1 MRESG
6 RGGRRATGRRL
17 LRTKADTRLIVE
29 RLKKEYPVSECSL
42 AYDDAWQLLVSVR
55 LSAQC
60 TDARV
65 NIVTKDLFAKYPT
78 LEALAAAGPDAIEA
92 IIKPCGLGKSK
103 ARDLAGMANMLL
115 REYGGKVPQ
124 AMEDLLRLP
133 GVGRKSANLIRGD
146 IFHLPAVVAD
156 THCIRMA
163 NRIGFV
169 TDTTDPVQV
178 ERALVKVLPP
188 EESNDFCHRCVM
200 HGRVVCTARKALCE
214 VCCLQD
220 VCRTGKKPS
229 NRKHWRNWY
238 ETHFIACFVPD
249 FKPGFAGRVRR
260 RAAARRP
267 DAGKRDGRRGADRG
281 AAERRGL

>member
-1 MRESG
+1 M
-6 RGGRRATGRRL
+6 
-17 LRTKADTRLIVE
+17 RTKADTRLIVE

-156 THCIRMA
+156 T
-163 NRIGFV
+163 
-169 TDTTDPVQV
+169 
-178 ERALVKVLPP
+178 
-188 EESNDFCHRCVM
+188 
-200 HGRVVCTARKALCE
+200 TASAW
-214 VCCLQD
+214 Q
-220 VCRTGKKPS
+220 TAS
-229 NRKHWRNWY
+229 
-238 ETHFIACFVPD
+238 AS
-249 FKPGFAGRVRR
+249 
-260 RAAARRP
+260 
-267 DAGKRDGRRGADRG
+267 
-281 AAERRGL
+281 

>member
-1 MRESG
+1 M
-6 RGGRRATGRRL
+6 
-17 LRTKADTRLIVE
+17 RTKADTRLIVE

-200 HGRVVCTARKALCE
+200 HVRVVCTARKTLCK
-214 VCCLQD
+214 VCCLHD
-220 VCRTGKKPS
+220 V
-229 NRKHWRNWY
+229 
-238 ETHFIACFVPD
+238 
-249 FKPGFAGRVRR
+249 
-260 RAAARRP
+260 
-267 DAGKRDGRRGADRG
+267 
-281 AAERRGL
+281 

>member
-1 MRESG
+1 M
-6 RGGRRATGRRL
+6 
-17 LRTKADTRLIVE
+17 RTKADTRQIVE
-29 RLKKEYPVSECSL
+29 LLKQEYPVSECSL
-42 AYDDAWQLLVSVR
+42 TYSEAWQLLVSVR

-65 NIVTKDLFAKYPT
+65 NIVTKELFAKYPT
-78 LEALAAAGPDAIEA
+78 LESLAAASPEEIEA
-92 IIKPCGLGKSK
+92 IVRPCGLGKSK
-103 ARDLAGMANMLL
+103 ARDLYGMANMVMH
-115 REYGGKVPQ
+115 EYGGRVPE

-146 IFHLPAVVAD
+146 IFGLPAVVAD

-169 TDTTDPVQV
+169 TDTKDPVQV

-214 VCCLQD
+214 QCCLREI
-220 VCRTGKKPS
+220 CRTGKK
-229 NRKHWRNWY
+229 
-238 ETHFIACFVPD
+238 TL
-249 FKPGFAGRVRR
+249 
-260 RAAARRP
+260 AA
-267 DAGKRDGRRGADRG
+267 K
-281 AAERRGL
+281 

>member
-1 MRESG
+1 VQQ
-6 RGGRRATGRRL
+6 GGVF

-163 NRIGFV
+163 NR
-169 TDTTDPVQV
+169 T
-178 ERALVKVLPP
+178 PP
-188 EESNDFCHRCVM
+188 TRC
-200 HGRVVCTARKALCE
+200 RWSAR
-214 VCCLQD
+214 
-220 VCRTGKKPS
+220 
-229 NRKHWRNWY
+229 W
-238 ETHFIACFVPD
+238 
-249 FKPGFAGRVRR
+249 
-260 RAAARRP
+260 
-267 DAGKRDGRRGADRG
+267 
-281 AAERRGL
+281 

>member
-1 MRESG
+1 M
-6 RGGRRATGRRL
+6 
-17 LRTKADTRLIVE
+17 RTKADTRLIVE

-169 TDTTDPVQV
+169 TDN
-178 ERALVKVLPP
+178 L
-188 EESNDFCHRCVM
+188 EE
-200 HGRVVCTARKALCE
+200 
-214 VCCLQD
+214 
-220 VCRTGKKPS
+220 
-229 NRKHWRNWY
+229 
-238 ETHFIACFVPD
+238 
-249 FKPGFAGRVRR
+249 
-260 RAAARRP
+260 
-267 DAGKRDGRRGADRG
+267 
-281 AAERRGL
+281 

>member
-1 MRESG
+1 M
-6 RGGRRATGRRL
+6 
-17 LRTKADTRLIVE
+17 RTKADTRLIVE

-169 TDTTDPVQV
+169 TDTTAPVPGGA
-178 ERALVKVLPP
+178 RAGEGP
-188 EESNDFCHRCVM
+188 
-200 HGRVVCTARKALCE
+200 
-214 VCCLQD
+214 
-220 VCRTGKKPS
+220 
-229 NRKHWRNWY
+229 
-238 ETHFIACFVPD
+238 
-249 FKPGFAGRVRR
+249 
-260 RAAARRP
+260 AA
-267 DAGKRDGRRGADRG
+267 
-281 AAERRGL
+281 

>member
-1 MRESG
+1 M
-6 RGGRRATGRRL
+6 
-17 LRTKADTRLIVE
+17 TKKELARICID
-29 RLKKEYPVSECSL
+29 RLKKEYPRSECTL
-42 AYDDAWQLLVSVR
+42 DYDHAWQLLVSVR
-55 LSAQC
+55 LAAQC

-65 NIVTKDLFAKYPT
+65 NVVVQDLFARYPSV
-78 LEALAAAGPDAIEA
+78 EALAAAEPEEIEA
-92 IIKPCGLGKSK
+92 IVKPCGLGRSK
-103 ARDLAGMANMLL
+103 ARDISACMRKL
-115 REYGGKVPQ
+115 RDEYGGKVPQ

-220 VCRTGKKPS
+220 VCRTGKKTI
-229 NRKHWRNWY
+229 KQ
-238 ETHFIACFVPD
+238 ETLEELV
-249 FKPGFAGRVRR
+249 
-260 RAAARRP
+260 
-267 DAGKRDGRRGADRG
+267 
-281 AAERRGL
+281 

>member
-1 MRESG
+1 MQQ
-6 RGGRRATGRRL
+6 GGVF

-200 HGRVVCTARKALCE
+200 HGRAVCTARRPYCE
-214 VCCLQD
+214 RCCLAQL
-220 VCRTGKKPS
+220 CPTGKK
-229 NRKHWRNWY
+229 
-238 ETHFIACFVPD
+238 AL
-249 FKPGFAGRVRR
+249 AGT
-260 RAAARRP
+260 
-267 DAGKRDGRRGADRG
+267 GC
-281 AAERRGL
+281 

>member
-1 MRESG
+1 M
-6 RGGRRATGRRL
+6 
-17 LRTKADTRLIVE
+17 
-29 RLKKEYPVSECSL
+29 KKEEKTKMLSLLAAAYP
-42 AYDDAWQLLVSVR
+42 DAKPALHFQNAVELLIAVL

-220 VCRTGKKPS
+220 VCRTGKKTI
-229 NRKHWRNWY
+229 KQ
-238 ETHFIACFVPD
+238 ETLEELV
-249 FKPGFAGRVRR
+249 
-260 RAAARRP
+260 
-267 DAGKRDGRRGADRG
+267 
-281 AAERRGL
+281 

>member
-1 MRESG
+1 M
-6 RGGRRATGRRL
+6 
-17 LRTKADTRLIVE
+17 RTKADTRLIVE

-200 HGRVVCTARKALCE
+200 HGRVVCTARKAQSE

-220 VCRTGKKPS
+220 VCRTGKKTI
-229 NRKHWRNWY
+229 KQ
-238 ETHFIACFVPD
+238 ETLEELV
-249 FKPGFAGRVRR
+249 
-260 RAAARRP
+260 
-267 DAGKRDGRRGADRG
+267 
-281 AAERRGL
+281 